1 MRRNV
6 VRFALA
12 GGLALGACAPQT
24 PAASAPAPRGA
35 PAGAG
40 AFTVDTATTARQVNA
55 IADEYMAALLE
66 RNPELVTFYG
76 LPNGRHDRLTDNSPA
91 ALRAWQAREDAWLAR
106 MAAMDP
112 APLDGRPERATYAI
126 LRDALESA
134 VATRACR
141 GELWPVNQLTGWQA
155 NLPFLAQI
163 QPTGTPEL
171 RAQALARWRAIPG
184 YLDTEVASLREG
196 MRLGYT
202 TPRVNV
208 RRVIGQLDG
217 ILADPA
223 PTSLFMAPAGRDSTP
238 EFRRELEG
246 VVGTQVLPA
255 VRRYRDFLRDTYLP
269 AARENISVSANT
281 GGAACYPA
289 TLRGFTTL
297 ELSPREVH
305 EMGLRQM
312 DGIQREM
319 REIARR
325 SFATDDV
332 PGLLQRFRTDRRYTF
347 RTREEMVAYARA
359 ALDRARREMPKW
371 FGTLPRA
378 DVVIEPYPEFQ
389 EASAPGGEY
398 FGPSEDGS
406 RPGTYRINTYMPE
419 TKSKAGLESTA
430 FHETIPG
437 HHLQGAVAQEQQGSH
452 AIARFLFNSG
462 YAEGWGLYSE
472 RLADEMGLFSSDMD
486 RMGLLSNEA
495 LRAARLVVDPG
506 MHALGWTREQAVDYM
521 LKHTAESRDA
531 VETEV
536 DRYINWP
543 GQATAYMVGN
553 LEIRRLRAL
562 AERELGPRFDIR
574 EFHDVVLR
582 AGSVPLTLLGHN
594 VELWIAREKA
604 S

>member
-1 MRRNV
+1 MNWILARC
-6 VRFALA
+6 ALA
-12 GGLALGACAPQT
+12 GGLALAACAPQP
-24 PAASAPAPRGA
+24 PAAGPAPQAGPA
-35 PAGAG
+35 AAAGAD
-40 AFTVDTATTARQVNA
+40 ALARQVNA
-55 IADEYMAALLE
+55 VADEYMAALLE
-66 RNPELVTFYG
+66 RNPEQVTFYG
-76 LPNGRHDRLTDNSPA
+76 VPGGRHDRLTDNSPA

-112 APLDGRPERATYAI
+112 APLDGRAERATYAI

-134 VATRACR
+134 RATRACR
-141 GELWPVNQLTGWQA
+141 GELWPVNQLTGWQS
-155 NLPFLAQI
+155 NLPFLAQL
-163 QPTGTPEL
+163 QPVGTPEL
-171 RAQALARWRAIPG
+171 RAQALARARAVPG
-184 YLDTEVASLREG
+184 YLDNEVAWLREG
-196 MRLGYT
+196 IRAGYT

-208 RRVIGQLDG
+208 RRVLAQVDG

-223 PTSLFMAPAGRDSTP
+223 ATSPFFSPAARDSTP
-238 EFRRELEG
+238 EFRRELEQ
-246 VVGTQVLPA
+246 VVGAQVLPA
-255 VRRYRDFLRDTYLP
+255 VRRYRDFLRDVYLP
-269 AARENISVSANT
+269 AAREDVAVAANT

-289 TLRGFTTL
+289 TIRSFTTL
-297 ELSPREVH
+297 ELTPRQVH

-312 DGIQREM
+312 DTIQREM
-319 REIARR
+319 RAIARR

-332 PGLLQRFRTDRRYTF
+332 PALLQRFRTDRQFMF
-347 RTREEMVAYARA
+347 RTREEMVAYARG

-398 FGPSEDGS
+398 FNPSEDGS
-406 RPGTYRINTYMPE
+406 RPGTYRINTYRPE
-419 TKSKAGLESTA
+419 TRSRVGLESTA

-437 HHLQGAVAQEQQGSH
+437 HHLQGAIAQEQQGSH

-506 MHALGWTREQAVDYM
+506 MHALGWSREQAVEYM
-521 LKHTAESRDA
+521 LQHTAESRDA

-553 LEIRRLRAL
+553 LEIRRLRAM
-562 AERELGPRFDIR
+562 AERELGPRFDVR
-574 EFHDVVLR
+574 EFHDVVLG

-594 VELWIAREKA
+594 VESWIARKKA

>member
-1 MRRNV
+1 MKRTL
-6 VRFALA
+6 VRCALA
-12 GGLALGACAPQT
+12 GGLAVAACAPQ
-24 PAASAPAPRGA
+24 P
-35 PAGAG
+35 PAGGPTPQASPEAAAG
-40 AFTVDTATTARQVNA
+40 GGADVLARQVNA
-55 IADEYMAALLE
+55 VADEYMAALLE

-112 APLDGRPERATYAI
+112 APLDGRAERATYAI

-134 VATRACR
+134 RATRACR

-163 QPTGTPEL
+163 QPVGTPEL
-171 RAQALARWRAIPG
+171 RTQALARARAVPA
-184 YLDTEVASLREG
+184 YLDAEIAALREG
-196 MRLGYT
+196 IRLGHT
-202 TPRVNV
+202 APKVNV
-208 RRVIGQLDG
+208 RRVIAQIDG
-217 ILADPA
+217 ILADSAATSPFASPA
-223 PTSLFMAPAGRDSTP
+223 ARDSTP
-238 EFRRELEG
+238 GFRREVEE
-246 VVGTQVLPA
+246 VVGARVLPA

-269 AARENISVSANT
+269 AAREDVAVAANT

-289 TLRGFTTL
+289 TIRSFTTL
-297 ELSPREVH
+297 ELAPREVH

-312 DGIQREM
+312 DRIQAEM
-319 REIARR
+319 REIGRR
-325 SFATDDV
+325 SFGTEDV
-332 PGLLQRFRTDRRYTF
+332 PALLQRFRTDRQYMF
-347 RTREEMVAYARA
+347 RTRAEMVAYARG
-359 ALDRARREMPKW
+359 ALDRAKREMPKW
-371 FGTLPRA
+371 FGTLPAA

-406 RPGTYRINTYMPE
+406 RPGTYRINTYRPE
-419 TKSKAGLESTA
+419 TRSKVGLESTA

-437 HHLQGAVAQEQQGSH
+437 HHLQGAIAQERQGSH

-462 YAEGWGLYSE
+462 YAEGWGLYAE

-506 MHALGWTREQAVDYM
+506 MHALGWSRERAIDYM

-553 LEIRRLRAL
+553 LEIRRLREL
-562 AERELGPRFDIR
+562 AERELGPKFDVR
-574 EFHDVVLR
+574 EFHDVVLQ

-594 VELWIAREKA
+594 VELWITRRKA

>member
-1 MRRNV
+1 MNRTL
-6 VRFALA
+6 VRCALA
-12 GGLALGACAPQT
+12 GGLALAACAPRP
-24 PAASAPAPRGA
+24 PAAGPAPQ
-35 PAGAG
+35 AGAAAAAGG
-40 AFTVDTATTARQVNA
+40 ADALARQVNA
-55 IADEYMAALLE
+55 VADEYMAALLE

-76 LPNGRHDRLTDNSPA
+76 IPDGRHDRLTDNSPA

-106 MAAMDP
+106 MAAVDP
-112 APLDGRPERATYAI
+112 APLDGRAERATYAI

-134 VATRACR
+134 RATRACR
-141 GELWPVNQLTGWQA
+141 GDLWPVNQLTGWQA

-163 QPTGTPEL
+163 QPVGTPEL
-171 RAQALARWRAIPG
+171 RAQALARARAVPG
-184 YLDTEVASLREG
+184 YLDNEVALLREG
-196 MRLGYT
+196 MRLGHT

-208 RRVIGQLDG
+208 RRVLAQVDG
-217 ILADPA
+217 ILADSAAASPFASPA
-223 PTSLFMAPAGRDSTP
+223 ARDSTP
-238 EFRRELEG
+238 EFRRELEQ
-246 VVGTQVLPA
+246 VVGGQVLPA
-255 VRRYRDFLRDTYLP
+255 VRRYRDFLRDVYLP
-269 AARENISVSANT
+269 AAREDVAVAANT

-289 TLRGFTTL
+289 AIRSFTTL
-297 ELSPREVH
+297 ELTPRQVH

-312 DGIQREM
+312 DTIQREM
-319 REIARR
+319 RAIARR

-332 PGLLQRFRTDRRYTF
+332 PALLQRFRADRQFMF
-347 RTREEMVAYARA
+347 RTREEMVAYARG

-398 FGPSEDGS
+398 FSPSDDGS
-406 RPGTYRINTYMPE
+406 RPGTYRINTYRPE
-419 TKSKAGLESTA
+419 TRSRVGLESTA

-437 HHLQGAVAQEQQGSH
+437 HHLQGAIAQEQQGSH

-506 MHALGWTREQAVDYM
+506 MHALGWSRERAVEYM
-521 LKHTAESRDA
+521 LQHTAESRDA

-553 LEIRRLRAL
+553 LEIRRLRAM
-562 AERELGPRFDIR
+562 AERELGPRFDVR
-574 EFHDVVLR
+574 EFHDVVLG

-594 VELWIAREKA
+594 VESWIARRKA

>member
-1 MRRNV
+1 MKRNV
-6 VRFALA
+6 VRLALV

-24 PAASAPAPRGA
+24 PAGAPAPRDA
-35 PAGAG
+35 AGT
-40 AFTVDTATTARQVNA
+40 FTVDTAATARMVNA
-55 IADEYMAALLE
+55 VADEYMAALLE

-76 LPNGRHDRLTDNSPA
+76 LPDGRHDRLTDNSPA
-91 ALRAWQAREDAWLAR
+91 ALRAWRAREDAWLAS

-141 GELWPVNQLTGWQA
+141 NELWPVNQLTGWQA

-163 QPTGTPEL
+163 QPVGTPEL
-171 RAQALARWRAIPG
+171 RAQTLARWRAIPG
-184 YLDTEVASLREG
+184 YLDNEVAALREG

-208 RRVIGQLDG
+208 RRVLGQLDG
-217 ILADPA
+217 LLADPA
-223 PTSLFMAPAGRDSTP
+223 PTSPFMAPAGRDSTP

-269 AARENISVSANT
+269 AAREDVAVSANT

-289 TLRGFTTL
+289 TLRSFTTL
-297 ELSPREVH
+297 ELTPREVH

-312 DGIQREM
+312 EQIQREM

-332 PGLLQRFRTDRRYTF
+332 PGLLQRFRTDPRYTF
-347 RTREEMVAYARA
+347 RTRAEMVAYARG
-359 ALDRARREMPKW
+359 ALDRAKREMPKW
-371 FGTLPRA
+371 FGTLPKA

-406 RPGTYRINTYMPE
+406 RPGTYRINTYRPE
-419 TKSKAGLESTA
+419 TRSKVGLESTA

-437 HHLQGAVAQEQQGSH
+437 HHLQGAIAQEQQGSH

-506 MHALGWTREQAVDYM
+506 MHALGWTRRQAVDYM
-521 LKHTAESRDA
+521 LGHTAESRDA

-562 AERELGPRFDIR
+562 AERELGPKFDVR

-594 VELWIAREKA
+594 VELWIARRKA